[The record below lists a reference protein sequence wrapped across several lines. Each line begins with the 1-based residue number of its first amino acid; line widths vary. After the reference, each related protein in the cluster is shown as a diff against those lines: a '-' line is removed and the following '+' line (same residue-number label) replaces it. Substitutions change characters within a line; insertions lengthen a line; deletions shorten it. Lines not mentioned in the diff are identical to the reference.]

1 MQSWAVIGQVEKTD
15 LDPENTIVRFLH
27 RKDAQAALKRKKDLV
42 KCAEIGYNNLFMSE
56 NLCPALRSVMKDLNG
71 LKRDGYINAVWVTNG
86 TIKYKIENNL
96 SAKPEKIY
104 HNSDVSILKSYLGVE
119 P

>member
-1 MQSWAVIGQVEKTD
+1 MTARI
-15 LDPENTIVRFLH
+15 
-27 RKDAQAALKRKKDLV
+27 
-42 KCAEIGYNNLFMSE
+42 CARMRRDRT
-56 NLCPALRSVMKDLNG
+56 PDTRSVMKDLNG

-86 TIKYKIENNL
+86 TIKYKIENDL